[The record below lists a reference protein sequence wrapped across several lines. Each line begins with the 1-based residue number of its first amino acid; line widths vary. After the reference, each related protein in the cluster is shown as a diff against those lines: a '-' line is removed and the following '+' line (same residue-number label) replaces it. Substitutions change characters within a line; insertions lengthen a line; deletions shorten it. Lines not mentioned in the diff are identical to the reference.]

1 MLYSQAYNIFPA
13 TPIQFGV
20 GISNNLGTIMAQMGC
35 RKVLVVTDTS
45 ILSLGILDD
54 ALQSISNAGLDYSI
68 FSDTAPNA
76 PLSSVT
82 HAVETLQS
90 GGFDTLLGAGGGS
103 AMDIAKAAR
112 LFEAIPDAFTRCNLS
127 AGGEYCPRQSKYK
140 LITLPTLSGSGC
152 EYMAGAV
159 ITNESNHEKETL
171 AAADLQSDMA
181 IIDPLLQVN
190 VPVSITV
197 ASAIDSMCHA
207 FNKVCAPG
215 CEFQYRNVMAIDAI
229 KAAWT
234 SLPVIVHRDMHDIE
248 ARSALCYSSIMSG
261 YIGGGPSGNFNHPV
275 AHTIS
280 RFFPSV
286 PHGIACAWALPAT
299 IRHMLPKCSAWTR
312 DALALLSG
320 VQADSETVASEIALA
335 FIEWLKGVGINPPS
349 KWSEPIDYDAWMD
362 MAPFVKEDGTWNL
375 NPFYSYPSD
384 GEMADILREIYLDFD

>member
-1 MLYSQAYNIFPA
+1 MAA
-13 TPIQFGV
+13 
-20 GISNNLGTIMAQMGC
+20 LGC
-35 RKVLVVTDTS
+35 KNVLVVTDAS
-45 ILSLGILDD
+45 ILNLGILDD
-54 ALQSISNAGLDYSI
+54 AFQSISNAGLDYSI

-76 PLSSVT
+76 PISSVT
-82 HAVETLQS
+82 HAVEILQS
-90 GGFDTLLGAGGGS
+90 GNFDTLLGAGGGS

-127 AGGEYCPRQSKYK
+127 TNGQYCHRQSQYK

-159 ITNESNHEKETL
+159 ITNNKHEKVTL
-171 AAADLQSDMA
+171 TAGDLQSDMA

-207 FNKVCAPG
+207 FNKVCAPR

-229 KAAWT
+229 KAVWEY
-234 SLPVIVHRDMHDIE
+234 LPIIVFENMHDIE

-299 IRHMLPKCSAWTR
+299 IRHVLPECSDWTYNE
-312 DALALLSG
+312 LAQLTG
-320 VQADSETVASEIALA
+320 VCISSENSISKITNA
-335 FIEWLKGVGINPPS
+335 FIIWLKNVGVPSPS
-349 KWSEPIDYDAWMD
+349 KWVQEIDYNSWIGMSKCVAQ
-362 MAPFVKEDGTWNL
+362 DGTWGL
-375 NPFYSYPSD
+375 NPFYDYPSD
-384 GEMADILREIYLDFD
+384 EQLQVILDEIWHDFQ